1 MAKALIFGSPEPSV
15 QYTERRAAYVVV
27 TTDGK
32 VAMVKEGQKYFLPGG
47 GSMPGEAPEETVVRE
62 VHEEL
67 ARGVRLLR
75 SLGEATQYFYSADD
89 DRHYEML
96 ATFFA
101 GDFTDDVYGGSGEH
115 QLDWLSIRETD
126 RQCFHEWAVHQA

>member
-1 MAKALIFGSPEPSV
+1 MVGS
-15 QYTERRAAYVVV
+15 
-27 TTDGK
+27 K
-32 VAMVKEGQKYFLPGG
+32 QKHFLPGG
-47 GSMPGEAPEETVVRE
+47 GSMPGEAPEETGVRE